1 MLKPGCTL
9 VAFDLNDTIDRFCE
23 LSGWESTEQGEW
35 NARYDKP
42 VTFKIE
48 YGDGDNFFQNGQDY
62 LCIDPYDNDDVIN
75 NLEDIRKIYPTHTYK
90 HIELGLKTLHKIPIG
105 CIVSYL
111 RAQGELPKDIPIIL
125 TNCYWCH

>member
-42 VTFKIE
+42 VTFNIE
-48 YGDGDNFFQNGQDY
+48 YGDGANFFQNGQDY

-75 NLEDIRKIYPTHTYK
+75 NLEDIKKFYPTHTYK
-90 HIELGLKTLHKIPIG
+90 HIKLGPKTLHKIPIG

-111 RAQGELPKDIPIIL
+111 RAQGELPKGTPIIL